1 LELKDRKKQIYDK
14 EKKMGQKMVEE
25 LSKSNQVKQTEK
37 VPEIEKQPE
46 NKLTKLKKKV
56 VEPIVTTKKEVE
68 KQVKTWRDQIKLLI
82 LLPLDLMSQICC
94 RRRLPSQFYQL
105 QKKDD

>member
-1 LELKDRKKQIYDK
+1 MELKDRKKQIYDK